1 MRLVNTFSIL
11 GLLIGSICF
20 ALSLTPSLIPR
31 SDVMQG
37 ILGGVAFFVG
47 YVFGVFLCWL
57 WKYLGIPNLPISTWQ
72 RRLFDRSVLA
82 VCLLLFLVS
91 LWQGVKWQNS
101 IRALMG
107 MEQVGTVEPI
117 TIAVIS
123 LLMFLVLWCLGKG
136 FQRIV
141 LLVACYVE
149 QHVPER
155 VAMLVGVLAA
165 VLLYWAVF
173 NGVLLKAGLHVISST
188 YQRLDNSYAKSIPPP
203 ADPNLPGGANSL
215 IKWDDIGNQGR
226 RFLTLG
232 PTEEE
237 IKEVAG
243 SAVQPIRVFVGL
255 DSASTPMKSAQL
267 ALEELKRVGA
277 FRREILLVA
286 TPTGAGWVD
295 PGAVNS
301 LEFLYRGNTA
311 TVAAQYSYL
320 SSPIALMADDS
331 EGLESARALFKVIYD
346 YWAELPEDE
355 RPRVYLF
362 GLSLGAQLSEDSFDF
377 YDIIDDPIDGALWAG
392 PPLGVGMWNRI
403 VRNRDPGTP
412 AWLPEFKGG
421 EVVRFGN
428 QYGGYIGREP
438 WGEFRIAFLQH
449 ASDPIV
455 FFSVRWALERP
466 DWLKHPRG
474 PDVSPDLQWYPLVTG
489 LQLLADL
496 NVGLAPLSF
505 GHRYTPWGYTLAWL
519 ALTEPEEWDEEA
531 LKRLKAQLKTY
542 NVR

>member
-20 ALSLTPSLIPR
+20 ALSLTPSLVPR
-31 SDVMQG
+31 SDFMQG
-37 ILGGVAFFVG
+37 ILAGVAFFVG
-47 YVFGVFLCWL
+47 YVFGVILSWL
-57 WKYLGIPNLPISTWQ
+57 WKYLGIPNLAVSPWQ

-82 VCLLLFLVS
+82 VCLLVILLS
-91 LWQGVKWQNS
+91 LWQGVRWQNS
-101 IRALMG
+101 IRALMS
-107 MEQVGTVEPI
+107 MERVGSVGPI
-117 TIAVIS
+117 TVAMTA
-123 LLMFLVLWCLGKG
+123 LFMFLVLWCLGKG

-141 LLVACYVE
+141 LLVTRYVE

-173 NGVLLKAGLHVISST
+173 NGVLLKAGLYVISST
-188 YQRLDNSYAKSIPPP
+188 YQRLDNSYAQSIPPP

-232 PTEEE
+232 PTEEQ
-237 IKEVAG
+237 IQEVAG
-243 SAVQPIRVFVGL
+243 SAIQPIRVFVGL
-255 DSASTPMKSAQL
+255 DSASTPIKRAQL

-301 LEFLYRGNTA
+301 LEFLYRGDTA
-311 TVAAQYSYL
+311 IVAAQYSYL
-320 SSPIALMADDS
+320 PSPIALVADDL
-331 EGLESARALFKVIYD
+331 EGIESARVLFKVVYD
-346 YWAELPEDE
+346 YWAELPENE

-392 PPLGVGMWNRI
+392 PPLGVGIWSRI

-455 FFSVRWALERP
+455 FFSVRWVLERP
-466 DWLKHPRG
+466 DWLDQPRG
-474 PDVSPDLQWYPLVTG
+474 PDVSPDLEWYPLVTG

-505 GHRYTPWGYTLAWL
+505 GHRYTPRGYTLAWL

-531 LKRLKAQLKTY
+531 LKRLEAQLKTY